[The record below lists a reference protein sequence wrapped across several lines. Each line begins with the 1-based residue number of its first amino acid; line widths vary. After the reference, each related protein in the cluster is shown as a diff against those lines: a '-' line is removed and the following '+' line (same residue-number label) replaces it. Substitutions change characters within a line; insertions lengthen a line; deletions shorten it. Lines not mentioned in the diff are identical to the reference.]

1 MKKIIFIYLLLT
13 FSLNA
18 FAGQVAAAVFQAIG
32 IFMSE
37 MEKAEFEE
45 CTKKHSE
52 QECRDGVKLGPV
64 SNGYVPQQSLQVQ
77 NYETSPPKLSMDQ
90 AKYQCKDLGFKP
102 GTEKF
107 GNCVLELSK

>member
-1 MKKIIFIYLLLT
+1 MKKFFICIAL
-13 FSLNA
+13 SLSFNA

-45 CTKKHSE
+45 CTKKQSE
-52 QECRDGVKLGPV
+52 QECRDGVKPGPV
-64 SNGYVPQQSLQVQ
+64 SNGYVPQQSPQVQ
-77 NYETSPPKLSMDQ
+77 NYETSSPKLSMEQ
-90 AKYQCKDLGFKP
+90 AKFQCKDIGYKY

-107 GNCVLELSK
+107 GNCVLEFMR